1 MTAVAATRL
10 DYTNFDYT
18 NIDYAN
24 IDISSLMESEDG
36 YTLYPTD
43 EALELITNFE
53 GTPRQLFG
61 LVKELWY
68 TSDSAHISA
77 QPNDDG
83 EYEIVLVTVGWSGNE
98 SIAAALEASW
108 GIGTL
113 CWHSSTRGGR
123 HEYRVRSERWDTPI
137 GALAGRLSV
146 CAGREEREA
155 LLPVVQM
162 LEGDGEISATVAE
175 RTREML
181 RRMLVSGL
189 PVRLSE
195 HDKDVVLKWAVGELE
210 AEISISDRSYS
221 WSVTLPG
228 GTTRG
233 EGMLFPFEDFYAWL
247 RELRC
252 VQLRRNAIQR
262 ELSAAR

>member
-10 DYTNFDYT
+10 DYTNF
-18 NIDYAN
+18 DYAN

-68 TSDSAHISA
+68 TSDSAHISE

-83 EYEIVLVTVGWSGNE
+83 DYEIVLVTVGWSGNE
-98 SIAAALEASW
+98 SIVGALEASW

-123 HEYRVRSERWDTPI
+123 HEYRVRSEKWDNPI

-155 LLPVVQM
+155 LLPIVQR
-162 LEGDGEISATVAE
+162 LEGGGEISATVAE

-181 RRMLVSGL
+181 RRVLVSGL
-189 PVRLSE
+189 PAQLSAHNE
-195 HDKDVVLKWAVGELE
+195 CVMLKWTMDELE
-210 AEISISDRSYS
+210 AEIHIADRSYS

-233 EGMLFPFEDFYAWL
+233 EGMLFPCEDFYSWL
-247 RELRC
+247 REIRN
-252 VQLRRNAIQR
+252 VQLRRNAIRR
-262 ELSAAR
+262 ELNAAR